1 MGIEDTV
8 QKLSSS
14 GRTLVHFAEVIKEKT
29 SDQNSPR
36 RTPEVTGTVGSRI
49 VVEWI
54 RVG

>member
-1 MGIEDTV
+1 MGIEDAV

-14 GRTLVHFAEVIKEKT
+14 GRTLVHFAEVVKEET
-29 SDQNSPR
+29 SGQNSLR

-49 VVEWI
+49 VAEWI